1 MQIIIDEMQC
11 VICENKEL
19 CSRFEPYCS
28 PCDGDGEECQ
38 TCFCLNASYDMKMKR
53 LNREA

>member
-38 TCFCLNASYDMKMKR
+38 TCLCLNASYDIKMKR